1 MNCYEILEVSPNA
14 SQEVIRA
21 AYKSLMQR
29 YHPDRNP
36 GDREAAEHASRVN
49 LAYEVLSDPARR
61 AAHDIELGRLLQA
74 KPNDALDRGRAVLER
89 HAAAA
94 RDGQSHWFLWLM
106 MAAVFLYGWYALSTS
121 GKKRQATALETR
133 NAGRSP
139 EQAKD
144 EAARTIPVLVEK
156 LTVNLRAQD
165 KSSSNSGESPEGA
178 ARVLFIP
185 VLGIKVG
192 SFDPDKSIA
201 FIERNKETIVL
212 KLAENLASARHEELG
227 KSDGEAYLKN
237 LILDS
242 ICESAGS
249 NRRED
254 YPASATEAPGRY
266 GPIDVLLP
274 QSFLVR

>member
-1 MNCYEILEVSPNA
+1 MNCYEILEVSTNA

-36 GDREAAEHASRVN
+36 GDRDAAEHASRVN

-61 AAHDIELGRLLQA
+61 AAHDIELGRRLQA
-74 KPNDALDRGRAVLER
+74 NSGDVRDRSRAVLDR
-89 HAAAA
+89 HAAA
-94 RDGQSHWFLWLM
+94 RDGQSSWFLWLM
-106 MAAVFLYGWYALSTS
+106 IAAVSLSGLYFLSNP
-121 GKKRQATALETR
+121 GKKRQATALEAG
-133 NAGRSP
+133 NAVQPP
-139 EQAKD
+139 EKAKD
-144 EAARTIPVLVEK
+144 EAARTIPVLVAK
-156 LTVNLRAQD
+156 LSVNLRAPERPAAD
-165 KSSSNSGESPEGA
+165 AGKSPEGA
-178 ARVLFIP
+178 EHLLFIP

-192 SFDPDKSIA
+192 TFDPDKSIA
-201 FIERNKETIVL
+201 FIERNKETIIR
-212 KLAENLASARHEELG
+212 KLAEHLASARYEELG

-237 LILDS
+237 MILDS
-242 ICESAGS
+242 VCESAGT

-266 GPIDVLLP
+266 GAIDVLLP